1 MSRRSM
7 SALGVFLLCAA
18 LTAAGF
24 FVPTVPLVIAYLPFG
39 AAILFKSS
47 SLKFGCVSGHFV
59 WVALV
64 SAWGLS
70 ALGYDG
76 LYSLSAALG
85 AGVVLSLFMVFGTV
99 GFSSLLLYLVAWFPA
114 NPLLVTGAIY
124 PGMGIIGL
132 LLLAILAGLIE
143 LRRKKQMPFGLAAL
157 FIASTLI
164 ANTLYLVFSVPSHD
178 VSQSTQGSEFHSIEP
193 SSEGY
198 LTRSGEWRMLATHI
212 PENST
217 AVLGENIF
225 RFDDGAGKNHWC
237 RVAVS
242 KNAQIFIGV
251 EGQGGASEIWRF
263 DPASC
268 PEPEQVYRA
277 HVAIPGITGPVG
289 AGLSSW
295 GSLLASSDP
304 VQWVAC
310 FEGFSVLRWIGV
322 AGAGAQLAIVVSNDE
337 LTAPFPTSEMRK
349 KVAGL
354 FARLFDIEILHA
366 GKGTAMLVSAARSIS
381 K

>member
-1 MSRRSM
+1 MSRRSVPVG
-7 SALGVFLLCAA
+7 AAFLVSAA

-24 FVPTVPLVIAYLPFG
+24 FVSVVPLIIAYLPFG
-39 AAILFKSS
+39 AAILFKAP
-47 SLKFGCVSGHFV
+47 SLKFGFVSGHFV

-76 LYSLSAALG
+76 LYSLSASLG
-85 AGVVLSLFMVFGTV
+85 AGVALSLFMAVGTV
-99 GFSSLLLYLVAWFPA
+99 GFTSLLLCFVAWFPA
-114 NPLLVTGAIY
+114 NPLLITGAIY

-132 LLLAILAGLIE
+132 LLLAVLAGLIE
-143 LRRKKQMPFGLAAL
+143 LRRKKQMPFTLVAL
-157 FIASTLI
+157 FIASTLM
-164 ANTLYLVFSVPSHD
+164 ANTLNLIRAEPEQKSG
-178 VSQSTQGSEFHSIEP
+178 QGLDASAFRMIELDNDA
-193 SSEGY
+193 Y

-212 PENST
+212 PANST

-225 RFDDGAGKNHWC
+225 RFDDAAGINHWC
-237 RVAVS
+237 RVAAR

-263 DPASC
+263 DRASC
-268 PEPEQVYRA
+268 PEPEQVYSAR
-277 HVAIPGITGPVG
+277 VAIPGITGPVVT
-289 AGLSSW
+289 GLSSW

-304 VQWVAC
+304 VLWVAC
-310 FEGFSVLRWIGV
+310 FEGFSIVRWIGV
-322 AGAGAQLAIVVSNDE
+322 AGSAAQLAVVVSNDE
-337 LTAPFPTSEMRK
+337 LTSPFPTSLMRK

-354 FARLFDIEILHA
+354 FARLFHIEVAHA
-366 GKGTAMLVSAARSIS
+366 DKGTAMLVSDAWSIS